1 MKQTTRSGAI
11 PVGLVAILLV
21 SAGPAHAHS
30 TGSPNTGARTTA
42 AQTAARAAEAGSTA
56 HDTRGGPPTSAAAI
70 VPITLT
76 GASATSTSSDVTIV
90 GGAITIT
97 APGEYE
103 ITGTLND
110 GYLNVDT
117 PDPGVVRLILNGASL
132 ANSTNSPLQVAD
144 AEEVVVVLA
153 DGSSNRLSDATRYVY
168 PDPETDEPNAALFS
182 KVDLTITGNGSLAV
196 RGNANDGIASKDGL
210 VIDAGTIVV
219 DAVDDGIRGKDQ
231 LRVDGGNVTVTAG
244 GDGLKS
250 DDTEAPNGAVSI
262 TNGSVRVGAGD
273 DAIHGENALDI
284 SGGTVTVTNS
294 FEALEALRVT
304 ISGGTVNVTAS
315 DDAINAVQEGI
326 DEFAVAPN
334 ASIVVSGGTV
344 LVNSS
349 IDGFDS
355 NGSVT
360 FSGGTVVVNGPVSGS
375 PGEGAIDSNG
385 PVRFNGGTVFAAG
398 STSMAV
404 MSVPPTSGQ
413 GWAAPRFS
421 ANQSANSIVHLVSNG
436 QVLVSYRAPKAFREM
451 VFSSN
456 RVTNGQSY
464 EVYRGGS
471 ISGTILGGMST
482 SGSISGATRVMTVQA
497 GTYSGGLVGWPPPTG
512 GPTPPP
518 TGPTS
523 PPPTGPAPTGAPARG
538 CTATYTVT
546 SQWSGGFQGDVRIVA
561 GSSAISGWRVTWTF
575 ANGQTVSQTWNATLT
590 TSGSTVTAG
599 NVSHNG
605 TLGAGASTTFGF
617 LGSWNGTNT
626 APTTLTCTA
635 S

>member
-1 MKQTTRSGAI
+1 MKQTTLSGAI
-11 PVGLVAILLV
+11 PVALAAILLTTG
-21 SAGPAHAHS
+21 SPADAHS
-30 TGSPNTGARTTA
+30 TELPHRRAPV
-42 AQTAARAAEAGSTA
+42 AQNV
-56 HDTRGGPPTSAAAI
+56 AAI

-76 GASATSTSSDVTIV
+76 GASATSSSSDVTIV

-110 GYLNVDT
+110 GYLKVDT
-117 PDPGVVRLILNGASL
+117 PDPGVVRLILDNASL
-132 ANSTNSPLQVAD
+132 TNSTNSPLQVAD
-144 AEEVVVVLA
+144 AEAVVVELA
-153 DGSSNRLSDATRYVY
+153 DGTSNRLSDATRYVY
-168 PDPETDEPNAALFS
+168 PDPDTDEPNAALFS

-196 RGNANDGIASKDGL
+196 RGNANDGIASKDDL
-210 VIDAGTIVV
+210 VIESGTIVV
-219 DAVDDGIRGKDQ
+219 DAVDDGIRGKDA
-231 LRVDGGNVTVTAG
+231 LRVNGGNITVTAG

-250 DDTEAPNGAVSI
+250 DDTEAPKGAVSI
-262 TNGSVRVGAGD
+262 TNGTVRVSAGD
-273 DAIHGENALDI
+273 DAIHGENTLDI
-284 SGGTVTVTNS
+284 SAGTVTVTNS
-294 FEALEALRVT
+294 REALEALRVT
-304 ISGGTVNVTAS
+304 ISGGTVDVTAS

-360 FSGGTVVVNGPVSGS
+360 FSGGISVVNGPISGS
-375 PGEGAIDSNG
+375 PGEGALDSNG
-385 PVRFNGGTVFAAG
+385 PVYFNGGTVFAAG

-404 MSVPPTSGQ
+404 MSVPPTNRQ

-421 ANQSANSIVHLVSNG
+421 ANQTANSIVHLVSNG
-436 QVLVSYRAPKAFREM
+436 QVLVSYRAPKTFREM

-456 RVTNGQSY
+456 RVTNGQTY

-512 GPTPPP
+512 GPTTPP
-518 TGPTS
+518 
-523 PPPTGPAPTGAPARG
+523 PTGAPARG
-538 CTATYTVT
+538 CTAT
-546 SQWSGGFQGDVRIVA
+546 
-561 GSSAISGWRVTWTF
+561 
-575 ANGQTVSQTWNATLT
+575 
-590 TSGSTVTAG
+590 
-599 NVSHNG
+599 
-605 TLGAGASTTFGF
+605 
-617 LGSWNGTNT
+617 
-626 APTTLTCTA
+626 
-635 S
+635 